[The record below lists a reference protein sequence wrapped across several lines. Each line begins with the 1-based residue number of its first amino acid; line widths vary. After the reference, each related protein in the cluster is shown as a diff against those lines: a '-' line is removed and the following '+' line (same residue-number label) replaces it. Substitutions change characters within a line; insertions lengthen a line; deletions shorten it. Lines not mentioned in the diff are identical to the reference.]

1 MTKRIG
7 CDLSAICSARPYG
20 VRGHSPASRWSLVQ
34 NLQSGRSLVSAS
46 RRRFWTSDKRVWPAN
61 AGESMALPRRDNKSK
76 SQRVNSPASRESL
89 VASPKPSIP
98 FWSAAMESPL
108 SASLTVRRHI
118 GLPLGEQLVDY
129 YRQRSGNLFLHR
141 WCVP

>member
-1 MTKRIG
+1 LLIIDGDPVLAAEQAEFLGYVYDQIENFRDAM
-7 CDLSAICSARPYG
+7 AF
-20 VRGHSPASRWSLVQ
+20 SPSY
-34 NLQSGRSLVSAS
+34 NH
-46 RRRFWTSDKRVWPAN
+46 
-61 AGESMALPRRDNKSK
+61 
-76 SQRVNSPASRESL
+76 
-89 VASPKPSIP
+89 P